1 MIGLQGRKITS
12 AAFFHD
18 DPVNIL
24 SAASAAV
31 RQADKRRSAYAA
43 AQKNRPLVKAAV
55 PALRKFCGAAVFSC
69 RGVRLL
75 PLCAAPESR
84 GAYHVSC
91 LFLCYCVNS
100 SFRCCSYRASHRFT
114 NCRIAVCRCCSRRSA
129 MKISP
134 FMASVIFLSFF
145 FLIRLFM
152 VGVLLQ
158 ICFADF
164 VIVKGFVRLHKGGSA
179 P

>member
-1 MIGLQGRKITS
+1 MPKPAPSAITRVCNTS
-12 AAFFHD
+12 IAELK
-18 DPVNIL
+18 NSIKLL
-24 SAASAAV
+24 SAANAACPIKGHKNGGQFQTAAVISPRAAYVSAA
-31 RQADKRRSAYAA
+31 RRYS
-43 AQKNRPLVKAAV
+43 V
-55 PALRKFCGAAVFSC
+55 FECGRYGFS
-69 RGVRLL
+69 
-75 PLCAAPESR
+75 SR

-91 LFLCYCVNS
+91 LFLCYCVNP

-114 NCRIAVCRCCSRRSA
+114 NRRIAACRCCSRRSA
-129 MKISP
+129 IKTSP
-134 FMASVIFLSFF
+134 FMASVIFLSCF

-164 VIVKGFVRLHKGGSA
+164 VIVKGFVRLYKGGSA